1 MGKFDANEREINE
14 ALKKANLYDFVQS
27 LPEKLQ
33 TNVGEGGSLL
43 SGGQKQRLALARTI
57 IKNPEIY
64 IFDEATSNI
73 DVESENDL
81 MKLVDEMKDEKTILC
96 GAGLS
101 VPAGWADPEHGHDS
115 LCRKRPQYRR
125 HGAVCR
131 A

>member
-57 IKNPEIY
+57 
-64 IFDEATSNI
+64 
-73 DVESENDL
+73 
-81 MKLVDEMKDEKTILC
+81 MKLLIFCIK
-96 GAGLS
+96 
-101 VPAGWADPEHGHDS
+101 
-115 LCRKRPQYRR
+115 
-125 HGAVCR
+125 
-131 A
+131 

>member
-14 ALKKANLYDFVQS
+14 ALKKLIYMILYQS

-57 IKNPEIY
+57 ITNPEIY

-73 DVESENDL
+73 DV
-81 MKLVDEMKDEKTILC
+81 
-96 GAGLS
+96 
-101 VPAGWADPEHGHDS
+101 
-115 LCRKRPQYRR
+115 
-125 HGAVCR
+125 
-131 A
+131 